1 MLAYFRSS
9 EEVLISQHTFFMKS
23 PNQRIEL
30 MRQHNAEKLKR
41 EAEEAQKQAA
51 AELAKRKERDNAR
64 RIRDLETTAKLA
76 RQSLETLARQRD
88 VESGRRIQESEAAQ
102 VELERQEVRSAKKQT
117 KSDLQFCSETFAK
130 QKQIA
135 AQEYL
140 KTAKKKKCNV
150 EETWTTPC
158 IDFPNESCSSLVD
171 NAGPSLC
178 VKSSLANISAVEELQ
193 RQIRDLQNVRS
204 TIL

>member
-9 EEVLISQHTFFMKS
+9 EEVLLSQHTFFMKS

-41 EAEEAQKQAA
+41 EAEEAQKHAA
-51 AELAKRKERDNAR
+51 AELAKRKERENAR

-76 RQSLETLARQRD
+76 RQSLETRARQRE
-88 VESGRRIQESEAAQ
+88 VESGRRIQESEAAK
-102 VELERQEVRSAKKQT
+102 VELERQDVRSAKKQT
-117 KSDLQFCSETFAK
+117 ESNLQFCSETFAK
-130 QKQIA
+130 QKEIA

-140 KTAKKKKCNV
+140 KTAKKKCNV
-150 EETWTTPC
+150 EETRTTPS
-158 IDFPNESCSSLVD
+158 IDFPNESCSSHVD

-193 RQIRDLQNVRS
+193 RQIRDLQNVRY